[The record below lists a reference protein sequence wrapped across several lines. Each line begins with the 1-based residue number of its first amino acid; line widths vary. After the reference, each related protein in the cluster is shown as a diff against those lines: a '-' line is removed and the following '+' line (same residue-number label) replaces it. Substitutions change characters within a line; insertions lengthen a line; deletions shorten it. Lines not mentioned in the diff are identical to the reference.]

1 MNQKL
6 KFKLIALVA
15 ALSGTGWNSSQAQ
28 LEQANVAGFTQP
40 AVQSPRPVAG
50 NTFGTVQSA
59 IPFSS
64 RSGDQLPPIVAPTQ
78 VGQANLPPIVS
89 RDQYKT
95 AADSVP
101 ESSIEIPAALP
112 PIVSLNPSRT
122 KMLLPLPQA
131 ESPKVSRSAS
141 LANVLP
147 NNANRPPQTTNM
159 PRSTMAIEEWKRD
172 NAVAPAAQWQQAP
185 SRNGAYLNT
194 GFSAAGVPLY
204 AGSSPQDTGIQASP
218 SDSVLETPVI
228 SSESQIIS
236 PIAPP
241 LSAPRNFDQPYAADI
256 SSMPAQ
262 TPTYFDSPTM
272 EVPYAGD
279 YQDGAAFGGSGFATS
294 DGNSGG
300 FDQNA
305 IDSRMGY
312 FGAMSRARRYNE
324 LDVLYM
330 TRTDGDIVLSNFGG
344 LGSFD
349 ANLGWRATLGL
360 RTDDTNGREISY
372 FGTTELDKEIN
383 RTDALGRLSAL
394 FTPSSFFSA
403 GEAAPFFNAVIQN
416 ERMQT
421 QLHSVEFN
429 KVQWGWDVVKSFIGL
444 RYIYVNDEYEMFSQ
458 REFAAV
464 PPSFSNPAGTPAR
477 TETGNYRLN
486 AQNNLV
492 GVHIGRELFYDV
504 GYRLSFSGLGKA
516 GIYANVNK
524 FESSAS
530 NSGTTFQSN
539 ENNNSTLATSLDLHL
554 TGHYQLSRRA
564 RFRVGY
570 QALLLDNVASVSD
583 NLSGSL
589 SPFLGAN
596 TGDSDSMFFHG
607 INLGLEFYR

>member
-1 MNQKL
+1 MNQKF

-28 LEQANVAGFTQP
+28 QDQANVAGFTQP
-40 AVQSPRPVAG
+40 EAQSTNRAWG
-50 NTFGTVQSA
+50 NSFGTVQAA

-64 RSGDQLPPIVAPTQ
+64 TSEDHSPPIVAPAQ
-78 VGQANLPPIVS
+78 VGQSNLPPIVS
-89 RDQYKT
+89 MGQHQS
-95 AADSVP
+95 AADSFPVP
-101 ESSIEIPAALP
+101 SKEIPAALP
-112 PIVSLNPSRT
+112 PIVSMSTPR
-122 KMLLPLPQA
+122 KMLSPLPQA
-131 ESPKVSRSAS
+131 ESQDVPR
-141 LANVLP
+141 LAAMANP
-147 NNANRPPQTTNM
+147 MPIQENRPPQPTSQSQT
-159 PRSTMAIEEWKRD
+159 TMASSDSRSD
-172 NAVAPAAQWQQAP
+172 TAVAPAAQWQQSP
-185 SRNGAYLNT
+185 TRNSTYLNT

-204 AGSSPQDTGIQASP
+204 AGGSQQDTGIQTSS
-218 SDSVLETPVI
+218 SDSVLTTPVI
-228 SSESQIIS
+228 NSDSQIIS

-241 LSAPRNFDQPYAADI
+241 LSAPRNFDQPFAADT
-256 SSMPAQ
+256 SSMSAA
-262 TPTYFDSPTM
+262 TPTYFDGSTM
-272 EVPYAGD
+272 EVPFAGD
-279 YQDGAAFGGSGFATS
+279 YQNSVDSGFASSAGS
-294 DGNSGG
+294 DGG

-312 FGAMSRARRYNE
+312 FGAMSRARRYSE

-360 RTDDTNGREISY
+360 RTDETHGREMSY

-383 RTDALGRLSAL
+383 RTDARSRLSAL

-403 GEAAPFFNAVIQN
+403 GEAAPFFNAEIQN

-429 KVQWGWDVVKSFIGL
+429 KVRWGWDVVKSFIGL

-458 REFAAV
+458 RQFAAV
-464 PPSFSNPAGTPAR
+464 PPSFSNPTGTPAR
-477 TETGNYRLN
+477 TETGNFRLN

-516 GIYANVNK
+516 GVYANVNK

-530 NSGTTFQSN
+530 NTGTTFQSN
-539 ENNNSTLATSLDLHL
+539 ENNNSTVATSLDLNL

-583 NLSGSL
+583 NLSGTL